1 MRLSPL
7 HRDVVDHEMFGVT
20 GDVNK
25 MILGSFE
32 PAYDEMD
39 SDTDSVSVS
48 PEQLSKTSKSPML
61 GPVRTGS
68 SFTVNNDIS
77 TAARDSRAITRT
89 RSTGR
94 CDSRPRSIIGS
105 LERLRRTDSG

>member
-1 MRLSPL
+1 VRLSPL
-7 HRDVVDHEMFGVT
+7 HRDVVDHEMFGVI

-32 PAYDEMD
+32 PAYDDLD
-39 SDTDSVSVS
+39 SDTDCASLS
-48 PEQLSKTSKSPML
+48 PEKSSKTSRSP
-61 GPVRTGS
+61 PNRTGS
-68 SFTVNNDIS
+68 SFTANNDIS
-77 TAARDSRAITRT
+77 IAARDSRAIART

-105 LERLRRTDSG
+105 LERRRRTDSE